1 MFKVSKNK
9 SLTID
14 YIDKYIEVFKVQQL
28 QRLKK
33 QERYYAAKND
43 AIMNRT
49 FLDKTKPN
57 SKVAIPYAS
66 YIADN
71 FTSYFIGKPVTI
83 NSQNEELLVQMQ
95 HILNSNNFDNVNVS
109 IAKDM
114 AIYGYGAEL
123 LYINELKQVSFARL
137 DPTTVIPIYSND
149 ISEELLYCIRFY
161 EEQDIITSETT
172 TYIEV
177 YTMNEVTTY
186 KKDKNG
192 TLFLDTTEHYFKKVP
207 IIIYKNNEEIVGDFE
222 KVIPLIDAYDLAMA
236 DTSNGIQFFN
246 DCYMLFKGVDTLE
259 PEEIQA
265 MKENRVIAV
274 TGADGQQ
281 ADVSFLTK
289 TSNDL
294 EMENFKNRLVQEI
307 HKQSKMPNIEEVAN
321 KSHVSASAVRMS
333 LLSTEQVIAIKEKGF
348 YKALKRKFELIIN
361 VLNMLG
367 ASFDAADIA
376 ITFNRNVP
384 QAIETMADA
393 VSKLVGI
400 VSKETL
406 LEQLPIVNNVQLELE
421 RLEKET
427 ANSPYEDWGAVDEE

>member
-9 SLTID
+9 PLDID
-14 YIDKYIEVFKVQQL
+14 YIDKYIEVFKAQQL
-28 QRLKK
+28 PRLKK
-33 QERYYAAKND
+33 QDRYYAAKND
-43 AIMNRT
+43 VITNRT
-49 FLDKTKPN
+49 FTDKTKPN

-95 HILNSNNFDNVNVS
+95 HILNSNDFDNINV
-109 IAKDM
+109 IVAKDM
-114 AIYGYGAEL
+114 AVYGYGAEL
-123 LYINELKQVSFARL
+123 LYINDLKQISFARL
-137 DPTTVIPIYSND
+137 DPVTVIPIYSND

-161 EEQDIITSETT
+161 EEQDIITSEITT
-172 TYIEV
+172 FIEV
-177 YTMNEVTTY
+177 YTTEEITTY
-186 KKDKNG
+186 IKNKEG
-192 TLFLDTTEHYFKKVP
+192 IHFKETIKHYFKRVP
-207 IIIYKNNEEIVGDFE
+207 IIIYKNNDAAIGDFE

-289 TSNDL
+289 SSNDI

-307 HKQSKMPNIEEVAN
+307 HKQSKMPSIEEVAN

-348 YKALKRKFELIIN
+348 KKALKHKFELIIN

-367 ASFDAADIA
+367 ASFSAADLA

-406 LEQLPIVNNVQLELE
+406 LEQLPIVNDVPLELE
-421 RLEKET
+421 RLEKEAT
-427 ANSPYEDWGAVDEE
+427 SNPYEDWGAVDEE

>member
-49 FLDKTKPN
+49 FADKTKPN

-71 FTSYFIGKPVTI
+71 FTSYFIGKPVTV

-161 EEQDIITSETT
+161 EEQDIITSEVT

-192 TLFLDTTEHYFKKVP
+192 TLFLDTIEHYFKKVP
-207 IIIYKNNEEIVGDFE
+207 IIIYKNNEEVAGDFE

-246 DCYMLFKGVDTLE
+246 DCYMLFKGIDNLE
-259 PEEIQA
+259 PEEIQM

-333 LLSTEQVIAIKEKGF
+333 LLSTEQVVAIKEKGF
-348 YKALKRKFELIIN
+348 KKALKHKFELIIN

-367 ASFDAADIA
+367 ASFNAEEIN

-421 RLEKET
+421 RLEKESSI
-427 ANSPYEDWGAVDEE
+427 NSYEDWGAVDEE